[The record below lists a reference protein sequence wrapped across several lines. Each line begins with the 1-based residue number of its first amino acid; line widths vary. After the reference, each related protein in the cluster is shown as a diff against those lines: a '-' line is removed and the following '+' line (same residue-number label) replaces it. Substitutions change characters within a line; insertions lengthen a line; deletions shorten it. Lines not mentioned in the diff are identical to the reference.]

1 MSSVSMVEGGALGKK
16 QTQAAIDQPEWL
28 FNLLPEAAYVC
39 DPNGLIIRY
48 NRRAAELWGQSPQL
62 RDPTQRF
69 CGSLRLYFPDGTPLP
84 HDECPMAA
92 ALLTGISPHDQEV
105 MIERPDGSRVLA
117 SANIQALKDDA
128 GQIIGAINC
137 LHAKK
142 PVNCIN
148 PHSGDIVLDGKKQNG
163 GWHALPLTAE
173 LATTQHLQELSTQ
186 LIQEDVLARQA
197 ADLLE
202 RASAT
207 AELRETEN
215 RLRAVID
222 DLPAAVYTTD
232 AEGRITLF
240 NKACVEFSGR
250 VPQLGTDAWCVTWKL
265 YWPDG
270 TPLPH
275 DECPMAIALKERRPV
290 RGIEAVAE
298 RPDGSRVPFMP
309 YPTPIF
315 DKTGKLIG
323 AVNMLVD
330 LTEVKHS
337 QDLDAR
343 LAAIVESS
351 QDAIISKGL
360 DGEITSVNRAA
371 EQLFGYTAAELM
383 GKPITTLFPDDRL
396 QEEVS
401 IIERIRQGIRVENYE
416 TVRRR
421 KDGSLIEV
429 SLTVSPIKDAGGRVI
444 GASKIA
450 RDITERKRAQEQ
462 RELLLREMNHRVKN
476 LFTLASGIVSLSA
489 RTQTSQEEI
498 MRSLQGRLMALARAH
513 ELTLPELAHG
523 AVGTNTGTSL
533 EELLSTIIA
542 PFQSSQS
549 ETVRIAI
556 NGPGVLIG
564 SQAMTSMALLLHELA
579 TNSAKYGALSTPTG
593 ALRVEWTVEEQ
604 KMQLHWIEDGGPK
617 IDGEPER
624 EGFGSRIA
632 RGTTIQLDADLSREW
647 LPDGL
652 LVHFSAPLGKLEL

>member
-1 MSSVSMVEGGALGKK
+1 MRSVSIETAKGGARDERPI
-16 QTQAAIDQPEWL
+16 QAAIDQPEWL
-28 FNLLPEAAYVC
+28 FNLLPEAAYAC
-39 DPNGLIIRY
+39 DSNGLIIRY
-48 NRRAAELWGQSPQL
+48 NRRAAELWGQSPEL
-62 RDPTQRF
+62 RDPMQRF
-69 CGSLRLYFPDGTPLP
+69 CGSFRLYFPDGTPLP

-92 ALLTGISPHDQEV
+92 ALQTGISPHGQEV

-117 SANIQALKDDA
+117 VANIDALKDDA

-137 LHAKK
+137 LHVKK
-142 PVNCIN
+142 
-148 PHSGDIVLDGKKQNG
+148 SLNG
-163 GWHALPLTAE
+163 HGSSPYSRDVILVGEKPLG
-173 LATTQHLQELSTQ
+173 
-186 LIQEDVLARQA
+186 ARQD

-202 RASAT
+202 RAAAT
-207 AELRETEN
+207 AELRQSEN
-215 RLRAVID
+215 QLPAVID

-298 RPDGSRVPFMP
+298 RPDGSRIPFMP

-337 QDLDAR
+337 QELDAR

-360 DGEITSVNRAA
+360 DGKITSVNRAA
-371 EQLFGYTAAELM
+371 EQLFGYTAAELV
-383 GKPITTLFPDDRL
+383 GRPITTLFPEDRL
-396 QEEVS
+396 GEEVG
-401 IIERIRQGIRVENYE
+401 IIERIRKGIRVDSYE

-421 KDGSLIEV
+421 KDGSLIDV
-429 SLTVSPIKDAGGRVI
+429 SLTVSPIKDVGGRVI

-489 RTQTSQEEI
+489 RTQASQEDM

-513 ELTLPELAHG
+513 ELTLPDLAHG

-533 EELLSTIIA
+533 EELLSTILA
-542 PFQSSQS
+542 PFQNSRS
-549 ETVRIAI
+549 ETARIAI

-564 SQAMTSMALLLHELA
+564 KQAMTSMALLLHELA

-593 ALRVEWTVEEQ
+593 TLRVQWSVNGEKVE
-604 KMQLHWIEDGGPK
+604 LHWAENGGPRVH
-617 IDGEPER
+617 GEPEQ

-632 RGTTIQLDADLSREW
+632 RGTTIQLDAALSREW

-652 LVHFSAPLGKLEL
+652 IVHLSAPLGKLAL

>member
-1 MSSVSMVEGGALGKK
+1 MSDASIEIAKAGAFDRRT
-16 QTQAAIDQPEWL
+16 TQAAIDQPEWL
-28 FNLLPEAAYVC
+28 FDLLPAAAYVC
-39 DPNGLIIRY
+39 DANGLIIRY
-48 NRRAAELWGQSPQL
+48 NRRAAELWGQWPQL
-62 RDPTQRF
+62 GDPTQRF
-69 CGSLRLYFPDGTPLP
+69 CGSFRLYFPDGTPLP
-84 HDECPMAA
+84 HDECPMAV
-92 ALLTGISPHDQEV
+92 ALRTGISPDGQEV
-105 MIERPDGSRVLA
+105 VIERPDGSRVLA
-117 SANIQALKDDA
+117 LANIDALKDDL
-128 GQIIGAINC
+128 GQIIGAISC
-137 LHAKK
+137 LQSKGPANGHGTLS
-142 PVNCIN
+142 C
-148 PHSGDIVLDGKKQNG
+148 SEDIILDGKK
-163 GWHALPLTAE
+163 PLDAG
-173 LATTQHLQELSTQ
+173 
-186 LIQEDVLARQA
+186 QA
-197 ADLLE
+197 VDLL
-202 RASAT
+202 AWVSAT
-207 AELRETEN
+207 AELRQTQDW
-215 RLRAVID
+215 LRAVID

-250 VPQLGTDAWCVTWKL
+250 VPQLGTDIWCVTWRL

-290 RGIEAVAE
+290 RGVEAVAE

-315 DKTGKLIG
+315 DKSGKLIG

-337 QDLDAR
+337 QELDAR

-360 DGEITSVNRAA
+360 DGKIISVNRAA
-371 EQLFGYTAAELM
+371 EQLFGYTAAELVGM
-383 GKPITTLFPDDRL
+383 PVTILFPEDRL
-396 QEEVS
+396 EEEVS
-401 IIERIRQGIRVENYE
+401 IIERIRRGIRVESYE

-421 KDGSLIEV
+421 KDGSLFDV
-429 SLTVSPIKDAGGRVI
+429 SLTVSPIRDAGGRVI

-489 RTQTSQEEI
+489 RSQASQDD
-498 MRSLQGRLMALARAH
+498 MVRALQGRLMALARAH
-513 ELTLPELAHG
+513 ELTLPDLAHG

-533 EELLSTIIA
+533 EELLSAIIA

-549 ETVRIAI
+549 EKARIAI
-556 NGPGVLIG
+556 GGPSVHIG
-564 SQAMTSMALLLHELA
+564 KQAMTGMALLLHELA

-593 ALRVEWTVEEQ
+593 SISVRWSVDGEKVE
-604 KMQLHWIEDGGPK
+604 LHWLEDGGPK

-652 LVHFSAPLGKLEL
+652 IVHFSASLEKLSL

>member
-1 MSSVSMVEGGALGKK
+1 MTNASIEIAKAGAFDRRT
-16 QTQAAIDQPEWL
+16 TQAAIGQPEWL
-28 FNLLPEAAYVC
+28 FDLLPAASYVC
-39 DPNGLIIRY
+39 DANGLIIRY

-62 RDPTQRF
+62 GDPRQRF
-69 CGSLRLYFPDGTPLP
+69 CGSFLLYFPDGTPLP
-84 HDECPMAA
+84 HDECSVAV
-92 ALLTGISPHDQEV
+92 ALRTGISPDGQEV
-105 MIERPDGSRVLA
+105 VIGRPDGSRVLA
-117 SANIQALKDDA
+117 VANIDVLKDDE
-128 GQIIGAINC
+128 GQIIGAISC
-137 LHAKK
+137 LQAKG
-142 PVNCIN
+142 PVNG
-148 PHSGDIVLDGKKQNG
+148 HGTSSYSEDIILDGKK
-163 GWHALPLTAE
+163 PLVAGQV
-173 LATTQHLQELSTQ
+173 AG
-186 LIQEDVLARQA
+186 
-197 ADLLE
+197 LLDW
-202 RASAT
+202 ASAT
-207 AELRETEN
+207 AELRQTQDW
-215 RLRAVID
+215 LRAVID

-250 VPQLGTDAWCVTWKL
+250 VPQLGTDIWCVTWKL

-290 RGIEAVAE
+290 RGVEAVAE

-315 DKTGKLIG
+315 DKSGKLIG

-337 QDLDAR
+337 QELDAR

-360 DGEITSVNRAA
+360 DGKIISVNRAA
-371 EQLFGYTAAELM
+371 EQLFGYTAAELVGM
-383 GKPITTLFPDDRL
+383 PVTRLFPEDRL
-396 QEEVS
+396 EEEVS
-401 IIERIRQGIRVENYE
+401 IIERIRRGIRVESYE

-421 KDGSLIEV
+421 KDGSLFDV
-429 SLTVSPIKDAGGRVI
+429 SLTVSPIRDAGGRVI

-489 RTQTSQEEI
+489 RSQASQDD
-498 MRSLQGRLMALARAH
+498 MVRALQGRLMALARAH
-513 ELTLPELAHG
+513 ELTLPDLAHG

-549 ETVRIAI
+549 ETARIAMG
-556 NGPGVLIG
+556 GPSVHIG
-564 SQAMTSMALLLHELA
+564 KQAMTGMALLLHELA

-593 ALRVEWTVEEQ
+593 SLSVRWSVDGEKVE
-604 KMQLHWIEDGGPK
+604 LHWLEDGGPK

-652 LVHFSAPLGKLEL
+652 IVHFSVSLEKLAL